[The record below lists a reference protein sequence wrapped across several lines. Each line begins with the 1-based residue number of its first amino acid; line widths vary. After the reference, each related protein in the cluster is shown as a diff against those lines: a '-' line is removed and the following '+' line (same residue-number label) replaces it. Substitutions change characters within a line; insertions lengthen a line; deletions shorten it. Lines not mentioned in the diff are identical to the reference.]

1 VPLNV
6 RPGWIVLAFVATALA
21 FNGAVLFVAA
31 LAHVLPPGP
40 PTLDSPKALAT
51 PAMLLGAGAAATLVA
66 WFLGQRLWVAN
77 PRTLLPGFAA
87 GAVLLTLSVGAGAL
101 ASGGVSAGMGDAVCA
116 LKHLAFIGP
125 AAVAEELLL
134 RGSGLRALCR
144 AIGPPA
150 AIIGGGVIFG
160 LLHLGNPGAS
170 PVAAANVALVGIWF
184 GAMAWRAQS
193 IWPAVGAHLAWNFF
207 EGFVWG
213 QNVSGIRAGCSL
225 LTATSRPPFFGGGP
239 FGPEASGL
247 TCLLLVLACLGTA
260 FWPAGGRATASPGPA
275 AQ

>member
-1 VPLNV
+1 MNV
-6 RPGWIVLAFVATALA
+6 RPGWIVLAFVVTALA
-21 FNGAVLFVAA
+21 FNGAFLFVASM
-31 LAHVLPPGP
+31 LGVLPNASL
-40 PTLDSPKALAT
+40 TLDSPKALVT
-51 PAMLLGAGAAATLVA
+51 PLMLLGAGVAATLVS
-66 WFLGQRLWVAN
+66 WLLGQRLWLGNLPA
-77 PRTLLPGFAA
+77 LLPGLAA
-87 GAVLLTLSVGAGAL
+87 GAGVLTLSVAIGAL
-101 ASGGVSAGMGDAVCA
+101 ASGAVSPGTGDALCA
-116 LKHLAFIGP
+116 LEHLAFIGP
-125 AAVAEELLL
+125 AAVAEELLV

-144 AIGPPA
+144 AIGAPA
-150 AIIGGGVIFG
+150 AIIGGGVLFG
-160 LLHLGNPGAS
+160 LLHLGNPNAS

-184 GAMAWRAQS
+184 GTMAWRAQS
-193 IWPAVGAHLAWNFF
+193 IWPAIGAHLAWNFF

-225 LTATSRPPFFGGGP
+225 LTATSRPPFFGGGA